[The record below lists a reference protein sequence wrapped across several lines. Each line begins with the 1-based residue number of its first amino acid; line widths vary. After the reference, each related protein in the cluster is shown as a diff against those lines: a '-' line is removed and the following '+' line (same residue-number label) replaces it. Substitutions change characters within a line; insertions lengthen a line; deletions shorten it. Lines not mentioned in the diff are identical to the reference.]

1 MPIKK
6 ISAVFLWFCV
16 FFIGSEVAFRLIK
29 NHFVLRMEWQMN
41 DIFHYP
47 KPYVMAVA
55 DPQRAPGHNVLGYND
70 DLPAIPKPPDEFRVF
85 ILGGSTVHFGEPA
98 PFSRMLNAK
107 NLKHGSR
114 NIKFYNF
121 GITSSVSRQDLVRLL
136 IDLPSYQPDMIL
148 HYGGG
153 NDFTAVDPRINYPH
167 RFVFYEKSLL
177 FDLRSSWQ
185 GTLMFLVTRSELL
198 KAVFRIPI
206 EKFYLHDVDF
216 LFKDKENRPLYQAAA
231 FWQNLS
237 WMQYLARIQGVNY
250 LAILQPMLAYKN
262 HLADKEK
269 DMISSHARELTQS
282 QRQIFRKLAQSP
294 VWNVAFSDCSEIFN
308 DTQEEIFIDQIHVNS
323 VGQEKAMNC
332 IVYDFQKHLDPK
344 TTAPSDLKPVQI
356 PEHIFVVGQKD
367 FKAWLEAL
375 AKVKI

>member
-6 ISAVFLWFCV
+6 ISILFLWFLV
-16 FFIGSEVAFRLIK
+16 FFAASEIAFRLVK
-29 NHFVLRMEWQMN
+29 NHVVLRMEWQIN

-70 DLPAIPKPPDEFRVF
+70 ELPASPKPPDEFRVF

-98 PFSRMLNAK
+98 PFSRMINAK
-107 NLKHGSR
+107 NLKHDSR
-114 NIKFYNF
+114 NVKFYNF
-121 GITSSVSRQDLVRLL
+121 GITSSVSRQDMVRLL
-136 IDLPSYQPDMIL
+136 IDLPGYQPDMIL

-167 RFVFYEKSLL
+167 RFGFYEKSLL

-206 EKFYLHDVDF
+206 EKFYLHDVDL
-216 LFKDKENRPLYQAAA
+216 LFKDKENRHLYQAAA
-231 FWQNLS
+231 YWQNLS
-237 WMQYLARIQGVNY
+237 WMQYLARIQGIEY
-250 LAILQPMLAYKN
+250 LAIFQPMLAYKN
-262 HLADKEK
+262 HLSDKEK
-269 DMISSHARELTQS
+269 ELILSETRDSTRS
-282 QRQIFRKLAQSP
+282 QREIFRKLSQSP
-294 VWNVAFSDCSEIFN
+294 VWRVTLSDCSDIFD
-308 DTQEEIFIDQIHVNS
+308 DTQEEIFVDQIHVNS
-323 VGQEKAMNC
+323 VGQEKVMNC
-332 IVYDFQKHLDPK
+332 IVDHFQRHLGQK
-344 TTAPSDLKPVQI
+344 RSAPSDLKPIEI